1 MPKITSLA
9 CAGIPCDRAASAS
22 TNITALTA
30 LYVLMQIWCVNSVIF
45 LLSISKSQSALARG
59 LITIGLIIHL
69 TLILKELPIGIIG
82 RWN

>member
-1 MPKITSLA
+1 MPKIASLA
-9 CAGIPCDRAASAS
+9 CAGIPSSHASSAS
-22 TNITALTA
+22 TNITALAA

-59 LITIGLIIHL
+59 FMTTGLIIHL
-69 TLILKELPIGIIG
+69 ALILKELPIGIIG